1 MAEEMPQLDKAADGY
16 LRALPDLKYP
26 QALADAYPRIV
37 NKLFELKD
45 SKTQLREYFDSL
57 TNDTRGKRAGFP
69 FSVLM
74 NLQDVREIMLGD
86 ANGFVA
92 DDTTKWVS

>member
-1 MAEEMPQLDKAADGY
+1 MADEQPQLDKAAEDY
-16 LRALPDLKYP
+16 FRALPGLKYP
-26 QALADAYPRIV
+26 QALTDAYPRIA

-45 SKTQLREYFDSL
+45 SKTALRDYFESL

-69 FSVLM
+69 FGVLM
-74 NLQDVREIMLGD
+74 NLQDIREIMVGD
-86 ANGFVA
+86 ANGFVP

>member
-1 MAEEMPQLDKAADGY
+1 MADEKPQLDKAAEDY
-16 LRALPDLKYP
+16 FRALPDLKYP
-26 QALADAYPRIV
+26 QALVDAYPRIV

-45 SKTQLREYFDSL
+45 SKVPLREYFDSL